1 MCGAAPLPE
10 TTVDGTREIVG
21 LVYYR
26 KEVKDVAELSQ
37 IPR

>member
-21 LVYYR
+21 LVCCR
-26 KEVKDVAELSQ
+26 KDVKDVAELSQ